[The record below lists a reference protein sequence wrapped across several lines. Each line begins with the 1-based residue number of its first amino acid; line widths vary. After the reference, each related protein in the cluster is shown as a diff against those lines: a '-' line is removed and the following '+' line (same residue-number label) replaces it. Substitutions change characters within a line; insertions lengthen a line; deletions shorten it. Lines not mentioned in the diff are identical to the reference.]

1 MTAEELRQLGPDE
14 LRVKEKEMRE
24 QLARLRFQLAAG
36 QTESVKKLRGLRK
49 DIARLLS
56 VRREHILRG
65 TNGGKQEAPQ
75 AARRAGGERADGQD
89 HRGQGPPPRPAPLLQ
104 AGGAGAQK
112 VLRPRRAEPV
122 PRE

>member
-56 VRREHILRG
+56 VRREREVRAKAATSI
-65 TNGGKQEAPQ
+65 GG
-75 AARRAGGERADGQD
+75 
-89 HRGQGPPPRPAPLLQ
+89 
-104 AGGAGAQK
+104 
-112 VLRPRRAEPV
+112 
-122 PRE
+122 